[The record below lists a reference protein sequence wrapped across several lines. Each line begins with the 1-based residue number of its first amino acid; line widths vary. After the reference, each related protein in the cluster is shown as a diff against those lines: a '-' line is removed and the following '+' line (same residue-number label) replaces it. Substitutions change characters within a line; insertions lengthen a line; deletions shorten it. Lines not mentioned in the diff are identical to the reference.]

1 MPVCRQT
8 ELFLLSVLLGAG
20 LGVLWDVFRAVR
32 AIFPVM
38 GKALPTAICDGLYL
52 ILCGIGIY
60 IFSLLAGDGQVRGY
74 YWLGAFLGA
83 VIYLLTAGTVVIGI
97 IRGIFGGI
105 YRFLGS
111 IFGKLSKPFVKMFQK
126 NGTKNS
132 YKFVINAKKMFHK
145 CKYYQKDLKSK
156 GQMVYNKTAKMK

>member
-8 ELFLLSVLLGAG
+8 ELFLLSVLLGGG
-20 LGVLWDVFRAVR
+20 LGVLWDVFRALR

-38 GKALPTAICDGLYL
+38 GKAVPTAVCDGLYL

-60 IFSLLAGDGQVRGY
+60 IFSLVMGDGQVRGY

-83 VIYLLTAGTVVIGI
+83 VIYILTAGTVVIGI
-97 IRGIFGGI
+97 IRWIFGTVYGL
-105 YRFLGS
+105 LGR
-111 IFGKLSKPFVKMFQK
+111 IIWKASKPFVRMFRK
-126 NGTKNS
+126 IGTKNG
-132 YKFVINAKKMFHK
+132 YKFVTNAKKMFHK

-156 GQMVYNKTAKMK
+156 GKMVYNKTAKMK

>member
-8 ELFLLSVLLGAG
+8 ELFLLSVLLGCG
-20 LGVLWDVFRAVR
+20 LGVLWDVFRAIR

-38 GKALPTAICDGLYL
+38 GKAVPTAVCDVIYL

-60 IFSLLAGDGQVRGY
+60 IFSLLMGDGQVRGY

-83 VIYLLTAGTVVIGI
+83 VIYILTAGTVVIGI
-97 IRGIFGGI
+97 IRCIFGTI
-105 YRFLGS
+105 YRLMGAVV
-111 IFGKLSKPFVKMFQK
+111 KKAAKPFVRIFQK
-126 NGTKNS
+126 IGTKRDC
-132 YKFVINAKKMFHK
+132 KFVINAKKMFHK
-145 CKYYQKDLKSK
+145 CKNYQKDLKSN

>member
-38 GKALPTAICDGLYL
+38 GRTVPTAICDGLYL

-83 VIYLLTAGTVVIGI
+83 VIYILTAGTVVIGI
-97 IRGIFGGI
+97 IRRVFGTI
-105 YRFLGS
+105 YRLLGGA
-111 IFGKLSKPFVKMFQK
+111 FRKAAKPFVRMYQKIDTK
-126 NGTKNS
+126 NGN
-132 YKFVINAKKMFHK
+132 KFVTNAKKMFHK
-145 CKYYQKDLKSK
+145 CKNYQKDLKSK
-156 GQMVYNKTAKMK
+156 GHMVYNKTAKMR

>member
-8 ELFLLSVLLGAG
+8 ELFLLSVLLGGG
-20 LGVLWDVFRAVR
+20 LGVLWDVFRALR

-38 GKALPTAICDGLYL
+38 GKAVPTAVCDGLYL

-60 IFSLLAGDGQVRGY
+60 IFSIVMGDGQVRGY

-83 VIYLLTAGTVVIGI
+83 VIYILTAGTVVIGI
-97 IRGIFGGI
+97 IRWIFGTVYGL
-105 YRFLGS
+105 LGR
-111 IFGKLSKPFVKMFQK
+111 IIGKASKPFVRMFRK
-126 NGTKNS
+126 NGTKNG
-132 YKFVINAKKMFHK
+132 YKFVTNAKKMFHK

-156 GQMVYNKTAKMK
+156 GQMVYNETAKMK

>member
-38 GKALPTAICDGLYL
+38 GRTVPTAICDGLYL

-83 VIYLLTAGTVVIGI
+83 VIYILTAGTVVIGI
-97 IRGIFGGI
+97 IRRVFGTI
-105 YRFLGS
+105 YRLLGGA
-111 IFGKLSKPFVKMFQK
+111 FRKAAKPFVRMYQK
-126 NGTKNS
+126 IGTKNGN
-132 YKFVINAKKMFHK
+132 KFVTNAKKMFHK
-145 CKYYQKDLKSK
+145 CKNYQKDLKSK
-156 GQMVYNKTAKMK
+156 GHMVYNKTAKMK